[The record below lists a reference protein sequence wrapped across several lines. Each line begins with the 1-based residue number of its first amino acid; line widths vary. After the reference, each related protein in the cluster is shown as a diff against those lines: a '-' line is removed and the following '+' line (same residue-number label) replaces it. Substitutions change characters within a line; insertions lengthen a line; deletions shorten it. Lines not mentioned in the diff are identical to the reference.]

1 MTDAIRI
8 LYVDDEPDQ
17 LSLTKLYL
25 EKSGDF
31 EVATALSAKEAIRVL
46 GQEKFDAII
55 SDYLMPPGMDG
66 IQFLIEVRTHFGL
79 IPFIFFTGRG
89 KEEVVIQV
97 LNAGADFYLQKGG
110 EPGAMFAELSHNIR
124 TAVSKKRAID
134 ALRESEERY
143 RNVVEDQTDFIS
155 RFLPGGTHLFVND
168 AYCRYFNKRRE
179 EIIGHKFIPVLH
191 PDDREMVERQI
202 ASLAPEHPVVNIDQ
216 RIIMPDDSI
225 RWQQWTDRAI
235 FDPYGRVIEYQS
247 VGRDITEQKE
257 IENEME
263 YHEQELIKFSN
274 SLDVA
279 TKKLNVLYGITR
291 HDINNQ
297 LTVILGYLGMLEC
310 KVQDPTLDEYFKT
323 LATAAQNITSMI
335 QFTREYEDI
344 GLNPPVWQDC
354 RTLIDDAAKQV
365 PLGQVMVK
373 NDIPAGMAIYADPL
387 VVKVCYNLMDNAVRY
402 GGKITTI
409 RLSVENYNGDHVV
422 VCEDDGDGVIA
433 QEKEQI
439 FERGFGK
446 NTGLGLAL
454 AREILS
460 ITGITLRET
469 GEPGKGAR
477 FEMMVPKGA
486 WRITDVQKEMV

>member
-1 MTDAIRI
+1 MMAGTIRI

-31 EVATALSAKEAIRVL
+31 EVATVLSAPEAIRML
-46 GQEKFDAII
+46 EQEKFDAII

-66 IQFLIEVRTHFGL
+66 IRFLIEVRTRFGL

-110 EPGAMFAELSHNIR
+110 KPGAMFAELSHNIR
-124 TAVSKKRAID
+124 TAVSKKRAVD
-134 ALRESEERY
+134 ALQESEERY

-168 AYCRYFNKRRE
+168 AYCRYFNKKRE
-179 EIIGHKFIPVLH
+179 EIIGHRFIPLLH
-191 PDDREMVERQI
+191 PDDREMVSRQI
-202 ASLAPEHPVVNIDQ
+202 ASLSPEHPVVNIDQ

-235 FDPYGRVIEYQS
+235 FDPDGRVIEYQS

-274 SLDVA
+274 SLDIA

-297 LTVILGYLGMLEC
+297 LTVILGYLEMLEC
-310 KVQDPTLDEYFKT
+310 KVKDPTLDEYFKT

-335 QFTREYEDI
+335 QFTREYENI
-344 GLNPPVWQDC
+344 GINPPVWQDC

-365 PLGQVMVK
+365 PPEKVMVK
-373 NDIPAGMAIYADPL
+373 NDIPAGMAIFADPL
-387 VVKVCYNLMDNAVRY
+387 IEKVFFNLMDNAVRY
-402 GGKITTI
+402 GGTFTTI
-409 RLSVENYNGDHVV
+409 RFSAKEAGDDYLI
-422 VCEDDGDGVIA
+422 VCEDDGEGVVA
-433 QEKEQI
+433 EEKEKI
-439 FERGFGK
+439 FLRGFGK
-446 NTGLGLAL
+446 NNGLGLSL
-454 AREILS
+454 SQEILS
-460 ITGITLRET
+460 ITGITIRET
-469 GEPGKGAR
+469 GVPGKGAR
-477 FEMMVPKGA
+477 FEITVPKGV
-486 WRITDVQKEMV
+486 WQISDVQQKK

>member
-1 MTDAIRI
+1 MAAAIRV
-8 LYVDDEPDQ
+8 LYVDDERSH

-25 EKSGDF
+25 EKSGEF
-31 EVATALSAKEAIRVL
+31 KVATALNAQEAIQL
-46 GQEKFDAII
+46 LKKEKFDAII

-97 LNAGADFYLQKGG
+97 LNVGADFYLQKGG
-110 EPGAMFAELSHNIR
+110 EPGAMFADLSHNIR
-124 TAVSKKRAID
+124 TAVSRKRAVD

-168 AYCRYFNKRRE
+168 AYCRYFNKKRE
-179 EIIGHKFIPVLH
+179 EIIGHKYIPRLH
-191 PDDREMVERQI
+191 PDDRKMVAQQI
-202 ASLAPEHPVVNIDQ
+202 ASLTPEHPVVNIDQ
-216 RIIMPDDSI
+216 RIIMPDGSI
-225 RWQQWTDRAI
+225 HWQQWTDRAI
-235 FDPYGRVIEYQS
+235 FDPDGRVIEYQS

-257 IENEME
+257 IENEMV
-263 YHEQELIKFSN
+263 YHEHELIQFSN
-274 SLDVA
+274 SLDIA

-297 LTVILGYLGMLEC
+297 LTVILGYLEMLEC
-310 KVQDPTLDEYFKT
+310 KVQDPSLDEYFKT
-323 LATAAQNITSMI
+323 LANAAQNITSMI

-344 GLNPPVWQDC
+344 GINPPVWQDC

-373 NDIPAGMAIYADPL
+373 NDIPDGMTIYAEPL
-387 VVKVCYNLMDNAVRY
+387 IVKVCYNLMDNAVRY
-402 GGKITTI
+402 GGKISTI
-409 RLSVENYNGDHVV
+409 RFSEEEHEGDLLI
-422 VCEDDGDGVIA
+422 VCEDDGHGVVA
-433 QEKEQI
+433 EDKDRI

-446 NTGLGLAL
+446 NTGPGLAL
-454 AREILS
+454 SRDILS
-460 ITGITLRET
+460 ITGITITET

-477 FEMMVPKGA
+477 FEMTVPKGA
-486 WRITDVQKEMV
+486 WRIKVNDI

>member
-1 MTDAIRI
+1 MAAVIRV
-8 LYVDDEPDQ
+8 LYVDDEPSH

-31 EVATALSAKEAIRVL
+31 KVVTVLSAQEAIRVL
-46 GQEKFDAII
+46 EHEKFDAII

-97 LNAGADFYLQKGG
+97 LNAGANFYLEKDG
-110 EPGAMFAELSHNIR
+110 EPGALFAELSHNIR
-124 TAVSKKRAID
+124 TAVSKKRAVD

-143 RNVVEDQTDFIS
+143 RNVVEDSTNLIS
-155 RFLPGGTHLFVND
+155 RFLPGGTHIFVND
-168 AYCRYFNKRRE
+168 AYCQYFNKKRE
-179 EIIGHKFIPVLH
+179 EIIGHRFIPQLH
-191 PDDREMVERQI
+191 PDDRKMVAQQI
-202 ASLAPEHPVVNIDQ
+202 ASLSHEHPVVNIEQ

-235 FDPYGRVIEYQS
+235 FDPDGRVIEYQS
-247 VGRDITEQKE
+247 VGWDITEQKE
-257 IENEME
+257 IENEMK
-263 YHEQELIKFSN
+263 YHERELLQFSN
-274 SLDVA
+274 SLDIA

-297 LTVILGYLGMLEC
+297 LTVILGYLEMLEC

-344 GLNPPVWQDC
+344 GTNPPFWQDC
-354 RTLIDDAAKQV
+354 RTLIDDVAKQV
-365 PLGQVMVK
+365 PLGQVIVK
-373 NDIPAGMAIYADPL
+373 NDIPAGMAIYAEPL
-387 VVKVCYNLMDNAVRY
+387 IVKVCYNLMDNAVRY

-409 RLSVENYNGDHVV
+409 RFSEEEREGDLLI
-422 VCEDDGDGVIA
+422 VCEDDGHGVVDE
-433 QEKEQI
+433 EKERI

-454 AREILS
+454 SRDILF
-460 ITGITLRET
+460 ITGITITET

-477 FEMMVPKGA
+477 FEIVVPKGA
-486 WRITDVQKEMV
+486 YRL

>member
-31 EVATALSAKEAIRVL
+31 EVATALSAPEAIRVL
-46 GQEKFDAII
+46 KKEKFDAII

-110 EPGAMFAELSHNIR
+110 EPDAMFAELSHHIR
-124 TAVSKKRAID
+124 TAVSKNRAVE

-168 AYCRYFNKRRE
+168 AYCRYFNKKRE
-179 EIIGHKFIPVLH
+179 EIIGHKFIPLLH
-191 PDDREMVERQI
+191 PDDRKMVARQI

-235 FDPYGRVIEYQS
+235 FDPDGRIIEYQS

-257 IENEME
+257 IETEME

-274 SLDVA
+274 SLDIA

-310 KVQDPTLDEYFKT
+310 KVQDPSLEEYFKT

-335 QFTREYEDI
+335 QFTGEYAKI
-344 GLNPPVWQDC
+344 GVNAPVWQDC

-365 PLGQVMVK
+365 PLGQVIVK
-373 NDIPAGMAIYADPL
+373 NDFPSGAEVFADPL
-387 VVKVCYNLMDNAVRY
+387 FVKFCYNLMDNAARY
-402 GGKITTI
+402 GGKITTL
-409 RLSVENYNGDHVV
+409 RFSVEERDGDHIIM
-422 VCEDDGDGVIA
+422 CEDDGDGVVA
-433 QEKEQI
+433 EDKEKI

-454 AREILS
+454 AREILD
-460 ITGITLRET
+460 ITGITIHET

-477 FEMMVPKGA
+477 FEMTVPKGA
-486 WRITDVQKEMV
+486 WRIGGR